1 MKKYNFI
8 VESEYAPQ
16 TDSLWLYQGEL
27 KYPSP
32 NGWKSF
38 RTPTTVPTWDSISG
52 KPTFATVATSGSY
65 NDLKNKPSIP
75 SAYSLPIATASVLGG
90 VKSSTTGT
98 TASRDYKVQIN
109 ADGTMKVNVP
119 WTDTNTT
126 YSAATTSTLGLV
138 KKAAAV
144 TLTDVT
150 DAATAIT
157 VGTTL
162 NDLITKLKT
171 SGVLS

>member
-32 NGWKSF
+32 NGWKLFKASS
-38 RTPTTVPTWDSISG
+38 TAPTWDSISG

-65 NDLKNKPSIP
+65 NDLTNKPSIP
-75 SAYSLPIATASVLGG
+75 SAYSLPVATASVLGG

-98 TASRDYKVQIN
+98 TASRDYNVQIN
-109 ADGTMKVNVP
+109 SDGTMKVNVP
-119 WTDTNTT
+119 WINTT

-138 KKAAAV
+138 KKAASVA
-144 TLTDVT
+144 LTDVT
-150 DAATAIT
+150 DSATAVT

-162 NDLITKLKT
+162 NTLITNLKNA
-171 SGVLS
+171 GVLS